1 MAEPRTETA
10 KYVYG
15 VIRSEGA
22 SAPKGAGIDDEPVG
36 LVAHGNVAALTSE
49 VPAEFTEAGRAALLT
64 HSRVLEEAMQGA
76 VVLPMRFGVV
86 LPDEQ
91 AIAERLLAPH
101 EEELEAQ
108 LQAMDGKVE
117 VTIKGIYDEEAVLRE
132 VLAEN
137 REIAEL
143 KRAIEGKPEA
153 ATYYER
159 IRLGELV
166 AAGLDER
173 RAAAA
178 PQIIDL
184 LAPLAVDVRVGE
196 PVHERMAVN
205 ASFLVERAH
214 LDEFDRAVDRVGAE
228 QAGRIQLKY
237 TGPLPPTASSSLEWG
252 SDHGPLPRAGPAA
265 AGAGSRHR
273 LGGRADHRGGR
284 TQAL

>member
-1 MAEPRTETA
+1 MTGTMAEPGTETA

-22 SAPKGAGIDDEPVG
+22 SLPKGTGIGDEPIDV
-36 LVAHGNVAALTSE
+36 VAHGSVAALTSD
-49 VPAEFTEAGRAALLT
+49 VPVDFTEAGREELLT

-91 AIAERLLAPH
+91 TVLERLLAPYD
-101 EEELEAQ
+101 EELEAQ

-117 VTIKGIYDEEAVLRE
+117 VTIKGIYDEGAVLRE
-132 VLAEN
+132 VVAEN
-137 REIAEL
+137 REIAGL
-143 KRAIEGKPEA
+143 KRAIQGKPEA

-166 AAGLDER
+166 EAALDER

-178 PQIIDL
+178 PQIIDR

-205 ASFLVERAH
+205 ASFLVERTR
-214 LDEFDRAVDRVGAE
+214 LGEFDRVVDRIGAE

-237 TGPLPPTASSSLEWG
+237 TGPLPPHSFV
-252 SDHGPLPRAGPAA
+252 D
-265 AGAGSRHR
+265 
-273 LGGRADHRGGR
+273 LGVGV
-284 TQAL
+284 

>member
-1 MAEPRTETA
+1 MAELQTDTA

-22 SAPKGAGIDDEPVG
+22 SPPKGAGVEDGPVG
-36 LVAHGNVAALTSE
+36 VVAHGSVAALTSD
-49 VPAEFTEAGRAALLT
+49 VPADFTEAGREELLA
-64 HSRVLEEAMQGA
+64 HSRVLEEAMQGS

-91 AIAERLLAPH
+91 TIQDRLLAPYN
-101 EEELEAQ
+101 EELEAQ
-108 LQAMDGKVE
+108 LRAMDGKVE

-137 REIAEL
+137 REVAGL
-143 KRAIEGKPEA
+143 KATIQGKPEA

-166 AAGLDER
+166 AAALIER
-173 RAAAA
+173 
-178 PQIIDL
+178 

-205 ASFLVERAH
+205 ASFLIERAG
-214 LDEFDRAVDRVGAE
+214 LDQFDRVVDQIGAE

-237 TGPLPPTASSSLEWG
+237 TGPLPPHSFVE
-252 SDHGPLPRAGPAA
+252 
-265 AGAGSRHR
+265 
-273 LGGRADHRGGR
+273 LGIGV
-284 TQAL
+284 